1 MTGDLPEDASSMGGL
16 PVVQQLASDPSAAD
30 AERFKGN
37 PDGQLQAH
45 ATQPCE
51 FCAELSK
58 DYKPGACFTV
68 QGPFGPIRVEPP
80 ANAQPGMLLRYR
92 LAPKPAFRIRVH
104 AGAKAGDA
112 VKFNREDG
120 IEVSVQVPTGSQ
132 PGDTFDVTPP
142 ALMVKVP
149 EGAVAGDHLV
159 FPGCRGSDEQ
169 PIEWFRVRMPIGLE
183 PNRYIAARLPGP
195 ESQIARYPTGQEL
208 VSTLRA
214 LAAGSKDLKI
224 QDLKIQDL
232 KIQDLK
238 IPDLKIPPEVT
249 KMPLDLFAGVLQKA
263 KMKLQAATRSEDMPQ
278 TQAAGCRSDTNPRNG
293 LSE

>member
-1 MTGDLPEDASSMGGL
+1 MGGL
-16 PVVQQLASDPSAAD
+16 PAVQQLASDPAAAD
-30 AERFKGN
+30 AERFEGN
-37 PDGQLQAH
+37 LDGHLQAH

-68 QGPFGPIRVEPP
+68 QGPFGPIKVEPP
-80 ANAQPGMLLRYR
+80 ANARPGMSLRYR
-92 LAPKPAFRIRVH
+92 LAPKPAFRIRVP

-120 IEVSVQVPTGSQ
+120 VEVSVQVPTGSQ
-132 PGDTFDVTPP
+132 PGDFFEVTPP

-159 FPGCRGSDEQ
+159 FAGRRGPDGQ
-169 PIEWFRVRMPIGLE
+169 PIEWFRVRVPIGLE
-183 PNRYIAARLPGP
+183 PNRYLTARLPGP
-195 ESQIARYPTGQEL
+195 ESQFAGYAKGQEL

-224 QDLKIQDL
+224 KDLKI
-232 KIQDLK
+232 KDLK
-238 IPDLKIPPEVT
+238 IPDLKIPPQVG
-249 KMPLDLFAGVLQKA
+249 KVSLDMFTGILQKA
-263 KMKLQAATRSEDMPQ
+263 KTKLQTATL
-278 TQAAGCRSDTNPRNG
+278 N
-293 LSE
+293 